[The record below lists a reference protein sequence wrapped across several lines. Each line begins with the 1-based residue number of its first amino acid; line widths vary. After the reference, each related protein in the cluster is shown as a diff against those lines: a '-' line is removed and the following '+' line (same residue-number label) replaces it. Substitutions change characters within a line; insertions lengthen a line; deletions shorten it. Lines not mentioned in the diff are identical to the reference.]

1 MAVLLPF
8 LSILTV
14 FSLDIMNTNS
24 KISGFTRSILV
35 MIAGLLIVSVF
46 YPIWRIE
53 LDAPQYPEGL
63 KILIFADKIGGDL
76 QIVNGLNHYIGMK
89 QINPHDFFEFTILIY
104 IIGFYAAFSI
114 LTALLARKKIL
125 YTLFALFLLFGVL
138 SMIDFWR
145 WEYNYGHNLD
155 PNAAIIVP
163 GMSYQPPLIGF
174 KKLLNFGAYS
184 IPDVGGYLLMAGG
197 LLMTILVL
205 RESKILTKI
214 RKKRT
219 PTLAAAVVLTAMLT
233 SCGSSGTPEPITF
246 NSDECE
252 NCKMT
257 IADPRFACELL
268 TSKGRCAKFDDVT
281 CMMNYTKAH
290 PDKMLGATYF
300 ICDYLPPNTMT
311 ATDRMSFVKGGIISA
326 PMGGTI
332 AAFASKDSAEVYKDK
347 LQGEMTTWAAGTR

>member
-1 MAVLLPF
+1 
-8 LSILTV
+8 
-14 FSLDIMNTNS
+14 MNTNS
-24 KISGFTRSILV
+24 KISGLSRVTLFI
-35 MIAGLLIVSVF
+35 IAGLLIASVF

-63 KILIFADKIGGDL
+63 SILIFADKIGGDL

-89 QINPHDFFEFTILIY
+89 QIHPHDFIEFTILIY

-138 SMIDFWR
+138 SMVDFWR
-145 WEYNYGHNLD
+145 WEYDYGHNLD

-174 KKLLNFGAYS
+174 KKLLNFGAFS

-219 PTLAAAVVLTAMLT
+219 PTLAAAVLLTAMLT

-246 NSDECE
+246 NSDVCE

-257 IADPRFACELL
+257 IADPRFACELI
-268 TSKGRCAKFDDVT
+268 TTKGRCAKFDDGI
-281 CMMNYTKAH
+281 CMVNYTKAH
-290 PDKMLGATYF
+290 PDKTLGATYY
-300 ICDYLPPNTMT
+300 ICDYLTPHTIT
-311 ATDRMSFVKGGIISA
+311 AVEKMSCIKGGIISG

-332 AAFASKDSAEVYKDK
+332 AAFASKDSAIVYNAT
-347 LQGEMTTWAAGTR
+347 LQGEMTTWDVGTR